1 MRPKWGRGKSGAS
14 EDSVLLFAYGVSWQY
29 SNWDKGY
36 AWCAGHGDDLPMR
49 DLAEWLER
57 KERPSFYSKDLGKEL
72 GPYAVWTVK
81 LSCGHYDYHAISDID
96 WQPEQGYTERTDV
109 VTKIRDRLASQNL
122 DEKAKKQLQ
131 WSLAFQGTERFSSG
145 GLAGLKDVDGLGEL
159 PGAPGAAAEF
169 AQDPP
174 GLELGVRPL
183 AGSAEP
189 RVGPVGFCEAGLPRP
204 R

>member
-1 MRPKWGRGKSGAS
+1 MPGPNTRAVPNGVVLRYFAAALAVRTVRISLLDQVELRRFELLTPCMPSGGSTSTCVHRPSPQVTVPVSARQSPGIRTRCGTSLLYSPTGRWRSGAS
-14 EDSVLLFAYGVSWQY
+14 PAAACLSISSRAFPPP
-29 SNWDKGY
+29 
-36 AWCAGHGDDLPMR
+36 LP
-49 DLAEWLER
+49 
-57 KERPSFYSKDLGKEL
+57 P
-72 GPYAVWTVK
+72 
-81 LSCGHYDYHAISDID
+81 
-96 WQPEQGYTERTDV
+96 
-109 VTKIRDRLASQNL
+109 
-122 DEKAKKQLQ
+122 EKAF
-131 WSLAFQGTERFSSG
+131 WCTERFSSG